1 MSAIH
6 SPPVDPVAVSQVR
19 RGKWPVSGRIGLAVI
34 FFWILVAV
42 IGPWLIPESMQ
53 DMSAGVFE
61 GVSTQHILGT
71 DYLGRDILVRVV
83 EGAQYTLGV
92 AVCATLLACLAG
104 LSFGLLAAVLGG
116 WLDSLISRSMDTLIS
131 IPSKML
137 ALVVVAAFGSSV
149 PLLIL
154 TAAVVYT
161 PGAFRIARSL
171 AVNINTMDFVTVARM
186 RGEKKRYIM
195 FREIFPNMTGPILA
209 DLGLRFIYVVLLMAS
224 LGFLGLGIQPP
235 DADWG
240 SLVRENIGALAY
252 GGVSVLAP
260 ALAIAS
266 LTIAVNLVVDH
277 LPGHKDDG
285 QGDH

>member
-1 MSAIH
+1 
-6 SPPVDPVAVSQVR
+6 
-19 RGKWPVSGRIGLAVI
+19 
-34 FFWILVAV
+34 
-42 IGPWLIPESMQ
+42 
-53 DMSAGVFE
+53 
-61 GVSTQHILGT
+61 
-71 DYLGRDILVRVV
+71 
-83 EGAQYTLGV
+83 
-92 AVCATLLACLAG
+92 
-104 LSFGLLAAVLGG
+104 
-116 WLDSLISRSMDTLIS
+116 
-131 IPSKML
+131 
-137 ALVVVAAFGSSV
+137 
-149 PLLIL
+149 
-154 TAAVVYT
+154 
-161 PGAFRIARSL
+161 
-171 AVNINTMDFVTVARM
+171 M